1 MLLIPEAWQ
10 NASNMNK
17 RKKDFYK
24 YYSQFSE
31 PWDGP
36 AAVAFTDGKKIGATL
51 DRNGL
56 RPARYFI
63 TSDDRLVLS
72 SEMGVLRVAE
82 KLIIKKDR
90 LRPGKMLLV
99 DLEKGKI
106 IEDKDLK
113 KHTYSKLDFSKIVK
127 ENIISL
133 KQGSS
138 QKNFKLDK
146 IENIKTK
153 QKLFGYTEEDIKFLI
168 KPMIANS
175 AEATGS
181 MGTDTPIAVLSK
193 QNKILFNY
201 FKQNFAQVTNPA
213 IDPIR
218 EETVMSLI
226 SYLGERANLLNL
238 GADNKKRIML
248 DQPVLSSSQMN
259 EVKQIVKKQRGN
271 FKIKSFDTVFNINDN
286 VIQAER
292 KLEKICKQVEYEVKK
307 K

>member
-1 MLLIPEAWQ
+1 
-10 NASNMNK
+10 
-17 RKKDFYK
+17 
-24 YYSQFSE
+24 
-31 PWDGP
+31 
-36 AAVAFTDGKKIGATL
+36 
-51 DRNGL
+51 
-56 RPARYFI
+56 
-63 TSDDRLVLS
+63 
-72 SEMGVLRVAE
+72 MGVLRVAE

-113 KHTYSKLDFSKIVK
+113 KQTYSKLDFSKIVK

-133 KQGSS
+133 KQGVL

-146 IENIKTK
+146 IENIKIK
-153 QKLFGYTEEDIKFLI
+153 QNLFGYTEEDIKFLM

-193 QNKILFNY
+193 QNKLLFNY

-238 GADNKKRIML
+238 GVDNKKRIML
-248 DQPVLSSSQMN
+248 EQPVLSTSQMN
-259 EVKQIVKKQRGN
+259 EVKKNCKKT
-271 FKIKSFDTVFNINDN
+271 K
-286 VIQAER
+286 R
-292 KLEKICKQVEYEVKK
+292 KF
-307 K
+307 